1 MATVIEIP
9 SLSPSSTF
17 GRLWPADSN
26 ASEDDGLAGVA
37 ILLQKLLDDAGS
49 GRHPRRRILAA
60 IMVVMVMVHVM
71 WICMVWCVWCVDDV
85 AGVVRGV
92 VRGDG
97 DGSLIGRCSF

>member
-60 IMVVMVMVHVM
+60 IMVVMVSGSDHTMLDHTMFLYHVFLRRNF
-71 WICMVWCVWCVDDV
+71 VF
-85 AGVVRGV
+85 
-92 VRGDG
+92 
-97 DGSLIGRCSF
+97 S